1 MVAKYLISN
10 FPNIDASFIHDCND
24 TLMGLFHQVTD
35 DLVVEVI
42 NLFPFN
48 ALTLVLLLFLLQY
61 KL

>member
-24 TLMGLFHQVTD
+24 TLMGLLHQVTD

-42 NLFPFN
+42 NLLPFN
-48 ALTLVLLLFLLQY
+48 ALTLVLLLFLFQY